1 MGDGAEFQACGLK
14 VEGRGGI
21 SRKLYKSCPSYL
33 CCWSSPVPTT
43 LDFIHTVD
51 LSPHHTWFLLFAFI
65 LFRTMAG
72 GGLPITVN
80 TVQGGFLTG
89 RKLIFP
95 LFLVICLF
103 FLWGFSYGLLDV
115 LNSHF
120 QTVLNI
126 NKLQSTGLQVMYFG
140 GGYFFFSPVAA
151 EVLKRMGYKIT
162 ILMGLSFYSIGA
174 IMFWPTAHFSTYD
187 NRLAAFGGFLVCTL
201 VIACGLA
208 TLETAANS

>member
-1 MGDGAEFQACGLK
+1 
-14 VEGRGGI
+14 VEGVYRK
-21 SRKLYKSCPSYL
+21 KLYK
-33 CCWSSPVPTT
+33 V
-43 LDFIHTVD
+43 DFLIYVD
-51 LSPHHTWFLLFAFI
+51 HHQYHIARLHLHSRPLAHHTLLLLFAFI
-65 LFRTMAG
+65 LFRAMAG
-72 GGLPITVN
+72 GGLPISVN
-80 TVQGGFLTG
+80 TVEGGFLTG

-120 QTVLNI
+120 QTVLDI
-126 NKLQSTGLQVMYFG
+126 TKLQSTGLQVMYFG

-162 ILMGLSFYSIGA
+162 ILMGLSFYSVGA